1 MREPSPKSDS
11 RGDMRSPQRSD
22 EVKER
27 FYDTI
32 ADCFDEVVNRYDL
45 GRRIEIVFDEMLAG
59 ESLAGRTFLDVG
71 CGTGW
76 FAQRAVSEGAR
87 VTALDIGAKLLAKTR
102 EKCDASLVA
111 ADACRLPFPDDA
123 FDIVVSSEC
132 IEHTQEPLRAV
143 AEMCR
148 ILKSGG
154 TLVITVPN
162 KFWRPSATFAA
173 VFKLR
178 PYEGLENWLWWWELR
193 RSLTKEDVRIAAMS
207 GFHLFPPVVAA
218 SWPFLRYADRFG
230 MTVGP
235 LMLNLAVKA
244 IK

>member
-1 MREPSPKSDS
+1 MTVS
-11 RGDMRSPQRSD
+11 RRAA
-22 EVKER
+22 KER

-32 ADCFDEVVNRYDL
+32 ADRFDEVVNRYDL

-59 ESLAGRTFLDVG
+59 ESLAGRRLLDVG

-76 FAQRAVSEGAR
+76 FAQRAVSHGAR
-87 VTALDIGAKLLAKTR
+87 VAALDIGARLLAKTR

-111 ADACRLPFPDDA
+111 ADACRLPFPNGA

-148 ILKSGG
+148 ILKPGG
-154 TLVITVPN
+154 SLVITVPN
-162 KFWRPSATFAA
+162 KFWRLSATFAA
-173 VFKLR
+173 IFKLR

-193 RSLTKEDVRIAAMS
+193 SGLRKGHVRIVAMF
-207 GFHLFPPVVAA
+207 GFHLFPPLVAA
-218 SWPFLRYADRFG
+218 SWPFLRSMDRFG
-230 MTVGP
+230 ARIGP
-235 LMLNLAVKA
+235 VMVNLAVKA
-244 IK
+244 VKPASL